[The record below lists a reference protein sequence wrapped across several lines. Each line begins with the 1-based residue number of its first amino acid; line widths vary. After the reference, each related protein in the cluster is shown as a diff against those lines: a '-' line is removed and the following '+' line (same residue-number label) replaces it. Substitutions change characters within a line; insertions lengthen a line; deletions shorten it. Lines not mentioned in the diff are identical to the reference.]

1 LKLLFFFDP
10 HTDSQAPASRID
22 NYEDTCFLKF
32 EELSQ
37 IAKKEGCSYILCS
50 GDFFNRKGNRVSHKL
65 IARSA
70 DFFSNI
76 STPFLTI
83 SGNHDQFGGDPN
95 TIWDQPLGVLA
106 RAANFKILQ
115 KEDVTQLDED
125 TFLTAA
131 PYHAGIDVT
140 PADYFPERPDK
151 AKVHIHLS
159 HGSLIPYKPIW
170 APYTLY
176 SALKGCKADYVLN
189 GHIHDAFPVE
199 TVGNTKIINPGSLT
213 RGSLTEANINR
224 PVSVVILDTA
234 TKEVK
239 YVPLKSAMPA
249 DRIFD
254 LVRYKE
260 LDQAEREL
268 DSLGALIKMEAGNV
282 ELSGPEGIRLLVK
295 EMKSLKEPVRSKI
308 FELLDRAEEA
318 I

>member
-1 LKLLFFFDP
+1 MKLLFFFDP
-10 HTDSQAPASRID
+10 HLDSQGPASRID

-32 EELSQ
+32 EELNQ
-37 IAKKEGCSYILCS
+37 IAKKENCSYILCS

-83 SGNHDQFGGDPN
+83 SGNHDQFGGDPSS
-95 TIWDQPLGVLA
+95 IWDQPLGVLA
-106 RAANFKILQ
+106 RASKFKILS
-115 KEDVTQLDED
+115 KSDITQLDEN
-125 TFLTAA
+125 TFLTAT
-131 PYHAGIDVT
+131 PYYAGIDLT
-140 PADYFPERPDK
+140 PADYLPERPIK
-151 AKVHIHLS
+151 AKVHIHLT
-159 HGSLIPYKPIW
+159 HGSLMPYRPIW

-176 SALKGCKADYVLN
+176 GALKGCKADYVLN

-213 RGSLTEANINR
+213 RGSLTEANIDR
-224 PVSVVILDTA
+224 VVSVVVLDTA

-239 YVPLKSAMPA
+239 YVPLKSALPA
-249 DRIFD
+249 SKVFD
-254 LVRYKE
+254 LVRYKD
-260 LDQAEREL
+260 LDIAEREL

-295 EMKSLKEPVRSKI
+295 EMKSLVPAVKDKI
-308 FELLDRAEEA
+308 FELLDRAEDV